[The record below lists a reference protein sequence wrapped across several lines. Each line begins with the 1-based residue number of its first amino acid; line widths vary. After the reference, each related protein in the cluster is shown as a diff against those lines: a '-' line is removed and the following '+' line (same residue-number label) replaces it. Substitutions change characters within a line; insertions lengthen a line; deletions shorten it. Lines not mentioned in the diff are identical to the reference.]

1 MKNLSLRVQL
11 LLAFGVVASI
21 ALVVASIGYLATH
34 RVSGYVE
41 RIGEH
46 TMPAMEGLLDS
57 RFELESLRVAQRT
70 LLSPNLKPD
79 DRARQ
84 FTNARD
90 ALERYQKEFG
100 FYAAEA
106 KHGPHAAEITQ
117 LERQVAEWKQANDKF
132 FATVRVLEQMDV
144 TNPVALEA
152 QQEGFRGDHH
162 QAIARAATH
171 IFGGKTY
178 TGGADPTACRYGKW
192 LASYQT
198 SNPAISGL
206 MEKSRDPHT
215 RFHAAVASIQARL
228 AAGETAEAQKI
239 YTENLVPAADE
250 TIGMFGSLLAET
262 AKARTIYDQLDHIT
276 MTEVR
281 DKQRVVQAS
290 YAALVDASRQD
301 ANKAVDT
308 AQDDARASGRGVA
321 LAALVGVVLALA
333 FGFALAFSLSR
344 RVGEVSATLDAGA
357 DQTAAAAGQIAS
369 ASSNLA
375 AGASR
380 QAAALEET
388 SATLAEISSMTKRAA
403 DHARDAKAVAGEA
416 RGAAE
421 TSESDVAQMS
431 QAMDDIGRAT
441 REVEAIVKT
450 IDEIAFQTNILALN
464 ASVEAARAGE
474 AGAGFAVVAGEVR
487 TLAQRAADAAKD
499 TAQRITAAST
509 ASKSGRDYVE
519 RVQGR
524 LTEILAKTRQVDE
537 AMEAIVVAAREQDA
551 GLTQVN
557 TAMAEMDKLTQE
569 NAASA
574 EESASASEELHA
586 QTEELRAAMGRLH
599 AIIRGAKAARVEEDA
614 HSAELAAHTGRQAV
628 REAAPAAVDLA
639 PARSV

>member
-1 MKNLSLRVQL
+1 MRNLSLRLQL
-11 LLAFGVVASI
+11 LLAFGVIASI
-21 ALVVASIGYLATH
+21 ALVVAGIGYLATH
-34 RVSGYVE
+34 RVSGYVNH
-41 RIGEH
+41 IGEH
-46 TMPAMEGLLDS
+46 TMPAMEGLLES
-57 RFELESLRVAQRT
+57 RFELESVRVAQRT

-84 FTNARD
+84 FTNAQE
-90 ALERYQKEFG
+90 ALERYRKEFAV
-100 FYAAEA
+100 YSAEA
-106 KHGPHAAEITQ
+106 KSGPHAGEIAQ
-117 LERQVAEWKQANDKF
+117 LERQVADWQEANGKF
-132 FATVRVLEQMDV
+132 FATVHALERMDV

-171 IFGGKTY
+171 IFGAQAY
-178 TGGADPTACRYGKW
+178 TGGTDATACRYGKW
-192 LASYQT
+192 LSSYRT
-198 SNPAISGL
+198 ANPAISGL
-206 MEKSRDPHT
+206 MEKSRGPHA
-215 RFHAAVASIQARL
+215 RFHAAIAAIQAKL
-228 AAGETAEAQKI
+228 SAGETAEAQKI

-250 TIGMFGSLLAET
+250 TIGMFGALLAET
-262 AKARTIYDQLDHIT
+262 AKARDIYDQLDHIT

-281 DKQRVVQAS
+281 EKQKIVQAS
-290 YAALVDASRQD
+290 YSALVAASRTEAD
-301 ANKAVDT
+301 RAVDT
-308 AQDDARASGRGVA
+308 AQADARSSGRGVA
-321 LAALVGVVLALA
+321 IATLAGVVLALVLG
-333 FGFALAFSLSR
+333 FGLAFSLSNR
-344 RVGEVSATLDAGA
+344 IGAVSATLDAGA
-357 DQTAAAAGQIAS
+357 DQTAAAATQIAG
-369 ASSNLA
+369 ASSSLA
-375 AGASR
+375 EGASR

-403 DHARDAKAVAGEA
+403 DHAREAKSIARDA

-431 QAMDDIGRAT
+431 KAMEDIGRAT

-509 ASKSGRDYVE
+509 ASNSGREYVG

-537 AMEAIVVAAREQDA
+537 AMEAIVVAAREQDT
-551 GLTQVN
+551 GLSQVN

-586 QTEELRAAMGRLH
+586 QTEELRAAMSRLH
-599 AIIRGAKAARVEEDA
+599 AIVRGVRAAQAEDAAHAGAVAVPSVKSPARESARAAAVAAR
-614 HSAELAAHTGRQAV
+614 
-628 REAAPAAVDLA
+628 
-639 PARSV
+639 